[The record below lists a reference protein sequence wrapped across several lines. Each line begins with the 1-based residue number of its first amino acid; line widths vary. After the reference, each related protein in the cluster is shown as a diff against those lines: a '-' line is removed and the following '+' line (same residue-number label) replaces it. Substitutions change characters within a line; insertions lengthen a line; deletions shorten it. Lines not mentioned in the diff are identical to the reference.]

1 MNGGDMMEN
10 NISELNTI
18 ISDFDHKMAKIEL
31 AINNGGN
38 SLDEQENLLLDY
50 QMYQARKFL
59 AIKEINKLINK

>member
-1 MNGGDMMEN
+1 MMEN

>member
-1 MNGGDMMEN
+1 MNSIN
-10 NISELNTI
+10 ELNTI
-18 ISDFDHKMAKIEL
+18 AQEFDHKMDKIEL

-38 SLDEQENLLLDY
+38 SLNEQEDLLLDY

>member
-1 MNGGDMMEN
+1 MMEN

-18 ISDFDHKMAKIEL
+18 IGDFDHKMAKIEL

-59 AIKEINKLINK
+59 AIKEINKLINNK

>member
-1 MNGGDMMEN
+1 MET

-18 ISDFDHKMAKIEL
+18 IDDFDHKMAKIEL

>member
-1 MNGGDMMEN
+1 MMEN

-18 ISDFDHKMAKIEL
+18 IGEFDHKMAKIEL

-59 AIKEINKLINK
+59 AIKEINKLINNK

>member
-1 MNGGDMMEN
+1 MMEN

-59 AIKEINKLINK
+59 AIKEINKLINR

>member
-1 MNGGDMMEN
+1 MNSIE
-10 NISELNTI
+10 ELNTI
-18 ISDFDHKMAKIEL
+18 VKDFDHQMAKIEL

-38 SLDEQENLLLDY
+38 SLDKQEELLLDY

>member
-1 MNGGDMMEN
+1 MKN

-18 ISDFDHKMAKIEL
+18 IGDFDHKMAKIEL

>member
-1 MNGGDMMEN
+1 MKN

-18 ISDFDHKMAKIEL
+18 IGDFDHKMAKIEL

-59 AIKEINKLINK
+59 AIKEINKLINR

>member
-1 MNGGDMMEN
+1 MMEN

-18 ISDFDHKMAKIEL
+18 IGEFDHKMAKIEL

>member
-1 MNGGDMMEN
+1 MINTD
-10 NISELNTI
+10 ISELNTI
-18 ISDFDHKMAKIEL
+18 INDFDHKMAKIEL

>member
-1 MNGGDMMEN
+1 MINTD
-10 NISELNTI
+10 ISELNTI
-18 ISDFDHKMAKIEL
+18 IGDFDHKMAKIEL

>member
-1 MNGGDMMEN
+1 MNSLN
-10 NISELNTI
+10 ELNTI
-18 ISDFDHKMAKIEL
+18 AQDFDHKMDKIEL

-38 SLDEQENLLLDY
+38 SLNEQEDLLLDY

>member
-1 MNGGDMMEN
+1 MNSIN
-10 NISELNTI
+10 ELNTI
-18 ISDFDHKMAKIEL
+18 AQDFDHKMDKIEL

-38 SLDEQENLLLDY
+38 SLNEQEDLLLDY

>member
-1 MNGGDMMEN
+1 MNSIN
-10 NISELNTI
+10 ELNTI
-18 ISDFDHKMAKIEL
+18 VQEFYHKMAKIEL

-38 SLDEQENLLLDY
+38 SLNEQEDLLLDY

>member
-1 MNGGDMMEN
+1 MMET

-18 ISDFDHKMAKIEL
+18 IDDFDHKMAKIEL

>member
-1 MNGGDMMEN
+1 MMEN

-18 ISDFDHKMAKIEL
+18 IGEFDHKMAKIEL

-59 AIKEINKLINK
+59 AIKEINKLINR

>member
-1 MNGGDMMEN
+1 MNSLN
-10 NISELNTI
+10 ELNTI
-18 ISDFDHKMAKIEL
+18 AQDFDHKMDKIEL

-38 SLDEQENLLLDY
+38 SLNKQEELLLDY